1 LSAGVDAALAQ
12 VNQVCGRRHMVMGGF
27 WRSEF
32 ARRID
37 RRTRIDNVLLRELT
51 ALLRDLVGRGVRP
64 TLAQK
69 LVGRCIF
76 FQYLVHRDY
85 LTAAELQERFGGGKL
100 HSILL
105 DLDNTYTVFRWTR
118 KTFNGDLFPIENE
131 TVEREQLG
139 QTAALL
145 APLSDFFGHFNVS
158 DRQGRLFPFRF
169 DAIPVE
175 LISSIYEKFVHMA
188 DTDGEQ
194 KLGVHYTPIKL
205 VDLILDPVFEGL
217 APTARVLD
225 PACGSGVFLV
235 ESLRR
240 LVWLHRTGRN
250 GVLLNSDVV
259 GTWIGQVTD
268 DRIPK
273 VRSEFRERLVG
284 LAV

>member
-1 LSAGVDAALAQ
+1 MSAGVDAALAQ

-37 RRTRIDNVLLRELT
+37 RRTQIDNVLLRELT

-194 KLGVHYTPIKL
+194 KLGVHYTPINL

-225 PACGSGVFLV
+225 PACGSGVRAGLV
-235 ESLRR
+235 KL
-240 LVWLHRTGRN
+240 
-250 GVLLNSDVV
+250 
-259 GTWIGQVTD
+259 
-268 DRIPK
+268 DRAL
-273 VRSEFRERLVG
+273 SGFS
-284 LAV
+284 A